1 MFNKSLLSIAA
12 AAALGMG
19 VTSANAV
26 VFSYDG
32 SGSAGSQ
39 VNLIGLD
46 WSPDNALSI
55 GALSTPPVNG
65 SQTLQT
71 VAQGKLATFTTASGP
86 QSALFAQTGREYT
99 FQASF
104 FETAT
109 GIGTSAA
116 AFQLASGA
124 NYFKVYADTANNSNQ
139 VTGTGYGDGT
149 LILSGTINSLTG
161 TFNDFTRLL
170 PSLYPV
176 TGLDQFANGP
186 GGNGDVDGG
195 VVSHVGNGSNTVN
208 VKIDF
213 LDPSYFLG
221 NVAELILTLNYN
233 DTTNLAVPF
242 NAAQPSDSVVG
253 FTPNYSYVNGAKVN
267 GADCTQGG
275 VTESGTRTRSCD
287 FQFQSD
293 AAGSFVNQVPEPASL
308 ALVGLALAAAGV
320 ASQRKKKSA

>member
-65 SQTLQT
+65 VQTLQT

-86 QSALFAQTGREYT
+86 QSALFAQTQREYT

-104 FETAT
+104 FENAV

-116 AFQLASGA
+116 AFTLAPGA
-124 NYFKVYADTANNSNQ
+124 NYFRVYADTANNSNQ

-149 LILSGTINSLTG
+149 LILEGTINSLTG
-161 TFNDFTRLL
+161 TFNDFTRLGL
-170 PSLYPV
+170 PIV
-176 TGLDQFANGP
+176 GLDQFANST
-186 GGNGDVDGG
+186 NGDVDGG
-195 VVSHVGNGSNTVN
+195 VSSHQGNGSNTVN
-208 VKIDF
+208 VKIDY
-213 LDPSYFLG
+213 LNANYFLG

-253 FTPNYSYVNGAKVN
+253 ITPNYSFVNGAKVN
-267 GADCTQGG
+267 GADCRQGG
-275 VTESGTRTRSCD
+275 VTEAGVQTGRCD

-293 AAGSFVNQVPEPASL
+293 AAGSFVNEVPEPASL

-320 ASQRKKKSA
+320 AGQRKKKSA

>member
-19 VTSANAV
+19 VSSAQAV

-32 SGSAGSQ
+32 SGSGASQ
-39 VNLIGLD
+39 INLIGLD

-65 SQTLQT
+65 VQTLQT
-71 VAQGKLATFTTASGP
+71 VAQGKLATFTTAGGP
-86 QSALFAQTGREYT
+86 QSALPAQTGREYT

-104 FETAT
+104 FEQAT

-116 AFQLASGA
+116 AFTLAPGA
-124 NYFKVYADTANNSNQ
+124 NFFRVYADTANDSNQ
-139 VTGTGYGDGT
+139 VTGLGYGNGT
-149 LILSGTINSLTG
+149 LILEGTINSLTG
-161 TFNDFTRLL
+161 TFNDFTRLGL
-170 PSLYPV
+170 PTV
-176 TGLDQFANGP
+176 GLDAFANST
-186 GGNGDVDGG
+186 NGDVDGG
-195 VVSHVGNGSNTVN
+195 VTSHQGNGSNTVN
-208 VKIDF
+208 VKIDY
-213 LDPSYFLG
+213 LNANYFLG
-221 NVAELILTLNYN
+221 NVTELILTLNYN

-275 VTESGTRTRSCD
+275 VTEAGVRGRTCD

-293 AAGSFVNQVPEPASL
+293 AAGSFVNEVPEPASL

-320 ASQRKKKSA
+320 AGQRKKKSA

>member
-19 VTSANAV
+19 VTSAQAV
-26 VFSYDG
+26 TFSYDG

-65 SQTLQT
+65 VQTLQT
-71 VAQGKLATFTTASGP
+71 VAQGKLATFTTTSGP

-104 FETAT
+104 FEQAT

-116 AFQLASGA
+116 AFTLAAGT
-124 NYFKVYADTANNSNQ
+124 NYFRVYADTANNSNQ
-139 VTGTGYGDGT
+139 VTGAGYGDGT
-149 LILSGTINSLTG
+149 LILEGTINSLSG

-170 PSLYPV
+170 PGSFPI
-176 TGLDQFANGP
+176 TGLDQFANDA
-186 GGNGDVDGG
+186 NGDVDGG
-195 VVSHVGNGSNTVN
+195 VLSHRGNGSNTVN
-208 VKIDF
+208 VKIDY
-213 LDPSYFLG
+213 LDANYFLG
-221 NVAELILTLNYN
+221 DVAQLILTLNYN

-253 FTPNYSYVNGAKVN
+253 FTPNYSYVNGNKVN

-275 VTESGTRTRSCD
+275 VTESGARTRSCD
-287 FQFQSD
+287 FHFQSD
-293 AAGSFVNQVPEPASL
+293 AAGSFVNEVPEPASL

-320 ASQRKKKSA
+320 AGQRKKKSA